1 MDLTR
6 LNTSSG
12 IVAVP
17 LPFTLSPSEDPA
29 AATRS
34 AVETGFS
41 CAVETRATGALPWCN
56 FVTEEV
62 CMWKHDA
69 GRTMPGEKRPKE
81 MTLRVVKRMTVFQR
95 RPSALGAILLYK
107 VSTEV
112 ADEPFEGVRRWWP
125 LPLTSKVRT
134 RL

>member
-95 RPSALGAILLYK
+95 RPSAALYCYIKSVLKWRMSLLK
-107 VSTEV
+107 E
-112 ADEPFEGVRRWWP
+112 FGVGGRCR
-125 LPLTSKVRT
+125 
-134 RL
+134 